1 MSSTISRSG
10 RTWQVGTL
18 TYSLGGLTALFCWLL
33 WGDLAWSVRDRAIPG
48 VMQLLFGR
56 FGASDFTVGVLF
68 ASLPAA
74 LGVIIGPVVGYN
86 SDRLRTRLGRRI
98 PFLIGTT
105 PFVVLAVA
113 ALAFSPQLGGQLHRF
128 LGPHS
133 PGLNPCV
140 LIVLGFLWTVFE
152 VALITASSVFGALIN
167 DVVPQEI
174 LGRFFGLMR
183 AVSLVVGIVFSFWLM
198 GEAKAHFALIFLGVA
213 VIYGAGFTLMCFRV
227 REGEYPPPPRVPGG
241 AQNPLAAIRAYFKD
255 GFGHSYYLWYF
266 AATILSGMA
275 TGPVNVYSVFYAQ
288 AVSMSMAD
296 YGKCLGVTYV
306 FSLCLS
312 YPLGVLTDRFHP
324 LRLSILVLILYV
336 GAMAYGF
343 LCVHDAR
350 VFGIAL
356 VLHGVA
362 AGTFG
367 TVSASLSQ
375 RLLPR
380 AKYAEIG
387 SAGGILGS
395 LAGIGMPPLLGTFL
409 DYTHHDY
416 RYTFLAGLVL
426 AAAAV
431 VAYLILYRR
440 FLALGGP
447 AHYRAPE

>member
-1 MSSTISRSG
+1 
-10 RTWQVGTL
+10 
-18 TYSLGGLTALFCWLL
+18 
-33 WGDLAWSVRDRAIPG
+33 
-48 VMQLLFGR
+48 
-56 FGASDFTVGVLF
+56 
-68 ASLPAA
+68 
-74 LGVIIGPVVGYN
+74 
-86 SDRLRTRLGRRI
+86 
-98 PFLIGTT
+98 
-105 PFVVLAVA
+105 
-113 ALAFSPQLGGQLHRF
+113 
-128 LGPHS
+128 
-133 PGLNPCV
+133 
-140 LIVLGFLWTVFE
+140 
-152 VALITASSVFGALIN
+152 
-167 DVVPQEI
+167 
-174 LGRFFGLMR
+174 
-183 AVSLVVGIVFSFWLM
+183 
-198 GEAKAHFALIFLGVA
+198 
-213 VIYGAGFTLMCFRV
+213 MCFRV

-306 FSLCLS
+306 LSLCLS

-426 AAAAV
+426 AGAAV